1 MDPLKSL
8 VEYRGPITL
17 AARLRTR
24 NREEGKTRTR
34 QNLGWCSPLQSLR
47 RLSQELKSQSNT
59 LSQNTREIKIQNEIS
74 NKKIEK
80 EALKKQGLRA
90 YGHNGA

>member
-24 NREEGKTRTR
+24 YREEGETRTR
-34 QNLGWCSPLQSLR
+34 
-47 RLSQELKSQSNT
+47 
-59 LSQNTREIKIQNEIS
+59 
-74 NKKIEK
+74 
-80 EALKKQGLRA
+80 
-90 YGHNGA
+90 

>member
-1 MDPLKSL
+1 MNPLKSL

-34 QNLGWCSPLQSLR
+34 YGSGKTRTRTGMMLTPAIT
-47 RLSQELKSQSNT
+47 QEAES
-59 LSQNTREIKIQNEIS
+59 
-74 NKKIEK
+74 
-80 EALKKQGLRA
+80 
-90 YGHNGA
+90 GA